1 MKKYAVLPTF
11 NIFGYLFVKTM
22 RHLSDSQSSFVS
34 PFTTPFTTSFPTSF
48 PKSFP
53 KWPLRIRMD

>member
-11 NIFGYLFVKTM
+11 NIFDFLFIKTM
-22 RHLSDSQSSFVS
+22 RYLSYSQSSFVS
-34 PFTTPFTTSFPTSF
+34 PF